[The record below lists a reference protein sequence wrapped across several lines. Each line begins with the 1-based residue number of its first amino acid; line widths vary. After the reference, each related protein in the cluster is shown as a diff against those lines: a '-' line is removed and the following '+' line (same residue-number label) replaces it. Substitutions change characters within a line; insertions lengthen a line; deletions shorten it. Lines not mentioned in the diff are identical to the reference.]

1 MCKMCIAQSPPG
13 VPVLALGTWD
23 CHRKQPQLRRRKEPS
38 PSPHHQLP
46 DMKRSHWWRPCM
58 KWPRTEIWWKDR
70 GILLQSNRW
79 WKTNWRMDENEWRSI
94 KDNQKA
100 NLGVLFGSPR
110 QWFERDIMAF
120 RHYCK
125 DPNTSWCIYIL
136 YIPGF
141 GLHMIS
147 MISSVT
153 FCSGYGRPT
162 FASVLAGLRT
172 DSFNNFLANSRKRK
186 GTAM

>member
-125 DPNTSWCIYIL
+125 DPNTSWCIYIYYTFPDSD
-136 YIPGF
+136 YIWFRWFPVWHFVPG
-141 GLHMIS
+141 M
-147 MISSVT
+147 
-153 FCSGYGRPT
+153 
-162 FASVLAGLRT
+162 AGQL
-172 DSFNNFLANSRKRK
+172 SHQF
-186 GTAM
+186 